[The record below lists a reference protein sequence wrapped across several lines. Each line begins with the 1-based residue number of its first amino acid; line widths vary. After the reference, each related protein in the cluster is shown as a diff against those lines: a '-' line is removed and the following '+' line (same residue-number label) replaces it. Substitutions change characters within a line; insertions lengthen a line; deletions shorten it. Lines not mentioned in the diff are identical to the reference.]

1 MRIRF
6 SKVLC
11 QVYVL
16 PYVKITYDR
25 FLNGDIEIIVGW
37 LNREIV
43 IGL

>member
-11 QVYVL
+11 QAYVF